1 MQEQERKA
9 ESSGVDAIPPETV
22 NLFYVRSG
30 FEYFFATALIDHLDL
45 DQVVFVLNEPREGI
59 ENRIAERFRTIH
71 TKDGFAR
78 RFFGKKVGKLVFV
91 KRVFEELALAG
102 KNVNLF
108 SPVFNETFIDG
119 LRNRIEQACPKIGYF
134 LTPDGA
140 ALLRHLPRRPERR
153 FAIVSLIERTYRIVP
168 ADRRHTSGSYS
179 GFLSRIYHYPAKRI
193 YAPAEKIEIIPV
205 PVSDKHHNGEILV
218 IGGLDGIS
226 RAFVGEARRIAG
238 DARVRYRMHPRNRSG
253 EEFIHEI
260 GGDWT
265 ELEIEGVLE
274 EHLLDSP
281 YRLVLGS
288 YSTSLM
294 FNHLFVSNSES
305 RFLVD
310 RERDDPDWHAT
321 ADACGIPV
329 SMLDP

>member
-1 MQEQERKA
+1 MEEGTRPP
-9 ESSGVDAIPPETV
+9 SGSDPIDRETV

-30 FEYFFATALIDHLDL
+30 FEYFFATALIAHLDL
-45 DQVVFVLNEPREGI
+45 DFDRIVFVLNEPREGI
-59 ENRIAERFRTIH
+59 EKRISERFSTIH
-71 TKDGFAR
+71 TKDGFTR
-78 RFFGKKVGKLVFV
+78 RFFGKKAGKLVFA
-91 KRVFEELALAG
+91 KRVFDELSLAG
-102 KNVNLF
+102 KNVHLF
-108 SPVFNETFIDG
+108 SPVFNETFIDA
-119 LRNRIEQACPKIGYF
+119 LRDRIEKTCPEFEYF

-140 ALLRHLPRRPERR
+140 ALLRHLPRKPERR
-153 FAIVSLIERTYRIVP
+153 FALISLIERSYGITP

-179 GFLSRIYHYPAKRI
+179 GFLSRIYHYPAEKI
-193 YAPAEKIEIIPV
+193 FAPAEKIEIIPV

-226 RAFVGEARRIAG
+226 RAFVCEARRIAG

-253 EEFIHEI
+253 EEFIHEH

-294 FNHLFVSNSES
+294 FNHLFVSSSQS

-310 RERDDPDWHAT
+310 SDRDDPDWHAT

-329 SMLDP
+329 TMLSP